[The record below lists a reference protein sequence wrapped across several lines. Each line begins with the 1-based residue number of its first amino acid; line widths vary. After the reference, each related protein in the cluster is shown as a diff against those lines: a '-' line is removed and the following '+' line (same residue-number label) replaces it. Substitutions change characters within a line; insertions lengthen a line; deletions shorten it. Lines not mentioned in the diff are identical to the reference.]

1 MKKPK
6 QRVLLPAALV
16 VSACSGP
23 PPRPPCGGSPYDVC
37 MPDGGYYCMEMCAPA
52 LQDDGGLYL
61 INGQVD
67 CLC

>member
-6 QRVLLPAALV
+6 RLLIPAALV

-23 PPRPPCGGSPYDVC
+23 PPRPPCGSSPYDVC
-37 MPDGGYYCMEMCAPA
+37 MPDGGYYCGEQCAPA
-52 LQDDGGLYL
+52 LANDGGVVF
-61 INGQVD
+61 INGQVE